1 MSLPCFL
8 LKQSVDG
15 CRLLWSLTHLHRLV
29 LGKEEKM
36 TPSRWLHSWWQWW
49 LKLLTQFHMG
59 SGHLRKAAGPDA
71 DDSEVYRIFDMP
83 VVSTAMLLLLSAR
96 FAADSRGRKKNQQ
109 SKDAWSSALAAL
121 LAKYVPESDHEIS
134 IFLDTSVVLRMG
146 IHCRG
151 RHLVGLPVQNGLVDF
166 SVVFSCQDAA
176 VAKRLAVF
184 GQTPPRKLTLAD
196 ALVWLTNG
204 GKQVQWLLSQF
215 IHRLACTIE
224 HAIEEQFSTSSATPG
239 LAATT
244 LAGQQ
249 EEAAEH
255 IAAGREERQHQA
267 RLRKARTGIKPMQ
280 PMPLQKVRLKYFY
293 AMRKKMAT
301 SRVLHVAFD
310 ASRVGGLSS
319 LLGFMTNGAGGAA
332 WLPPQVPLL

>member
-1 MSLPCFL
+1 M
-8 LKQSVDG
+8 
-15 CRLLWSLTHLHRLV
+15 
-29 LGKEEKM
+29 
-36 TPSRWLHSWWQWW
+36 
-49 LKLLTQFHMG
+49 
-59 SGHLRKAAGPDA
+59 
-71 DDSEVYRIFDMP
+71 
-83 VVSTAMLLLLSAR
+83 
-96 FAADSRGRKKNQQ
+96 
-109 SKDAWSSALAAL
+109 
-121 LAKYVPESDHEIS
+121 
-134 IFLDTSVVLRMG
+134 
-146 IHCRG
+146 
-151 RHLVGLPVQNGLVDF
+151 QNGLVDF

-184 GQTPPRKLTLAD
+184 GQAPPRKLTLAD

-215 IHRLACTIE
+215 IHRLACAIE

-267 RLRKARTGIKPMQ
+267 RLRKARAGIKPMQ
-280 PMPLQKVRLKYFY
+280 PMPLQKVLLKYFY